1 MKVTWVDWGM
11 RKNEDNFAQKI
22 AMDSGERRES
32 SNPIQK
38 FDHKNFS
45 PGDPHIGK
53 IGQFP

>member
-11 RKNEDNFAQKI
+11 RKNEDNFTQKL

-32 SNPIQK
+32 SNPMQK
-38 FDHKNFS
+38 FDHQNFS

-53 IGQFP
+53 IGQFS